1 MNFVDSE
8 KMRKER
14 EKNKKLKKILLIS
27 MITLTVLIIGIAIL
41 IVFLVRN
48 PNEIVTYIDGQKIKG
63 FNQILDIQTDEN
75 GKTQIYIKIRDF
87 AAYLN
92 KVDSTFEYK
101 TYKGDYFPKTE
112 DENKCY
118 IIRNEFEVAIFTAKS
133 NTIYKLNLQKD
144 NSEYEEH
151 IIEKPSFLN
160 NGDLYTS
167 VEGIEKGYNVRFIF
181 DEKTKTI
188 RIFTLDTLIQSYSS
202 DIASKNLANYGT
214 LEIDEDNHNNWKT
227 VFEQMLVVRTSEKK
241 YGILKTDY
249 SEFILEPQ
257 YDDIEYISSSKT
269 FLVKSNNKVGL
280 FSKEGK
286 RKINMIYEEMYSMG
300 KESNLYR
307 VRINKQYGVVDE
319 NGQNVIYPQ
328 YSNIGID
335 ISDYSFNNIKN
346 GYILLDDLIPVKQD
360 RKWGFYSIKNKK
372 FVTNGFIYTN
382 IGCQS
387 VKSGSNIYPAMIIP
401 ECDVIVVGDELNK
414 YWLMDKT
421 GNDDIIPH
429 VLEQIYLHLDNG
441 KANYYMV
448 YNERES
454 NIVSYLNNRK

>member
-1 MNFVDSE
+1 MNFIDSE
-8 KMRKER
+8 KLRKEK
-14 EKNKKLKKILLIS
+14 EKNKKLKRIILIS
-27 MITLTVLIIGIAIL
+27 MIIITALIIGLSIL

-48 PNEIVTYIDGQKIKG
+48 PNEIITYIDGKQVKG

-75 GKTQIYIKIRDF
+75 GKTKIYVKIRDF

-92 KVDSTFEYK
+92 DVDSTFEYK

-118 IIRNEFEVAIFTAKS
+118 IIRNEFDVAIFTAKS
-133 NTIYKLNLQKD
+133 NIIYKLDLQKG
-144 NSEYEEH
+144 NSEYEEYS
-151 IIEKPSFLN
+151 IEETSFNN

-167 VEGIEKGYNVRFIF
+167 IEGIEIGYNVRFTY
-181 DEKTKTI
+181 DEKTKII
-188 RIFTLDTLIQSYSS
+188 RIFTMDTLIQSYSS
-202 DIASKNLANYGT
+202 DIANRNIENYGP

-227 VFEQMLVVRTSEKK
+227 VFEGMLVVRTSDKK
-241 YGILKTDY
+241 YGIIKSDY

-286 RKINMIYEEMYSMG
+286 RKINMIYEEIFSMG

-319 NGQNVIYPQ
+319 NGQNIIYPQ
-328 YSNIGID
+328 YAAIGID
-335 ISDYSFNNIKN
+335 ISDYSFNSIKN
-346 GYILLDDLIPVKQD
+346 GNILLDDIIPVEQD
-360 RKWGFYSIKNKK
+360 KKWGFYSIKNKK
-372 FVTNGFIYTN
+372 FITNGFIYSN
-382 IGCQS
+382 IGCLS
-387 VKSGSNIYPAMIIP
+387 VKSGSNIYPVIVIP
-401 ECDVIVVGDELNK
+401 ECEAIVVGDELNK
-414 YWLMDKT
+414 YWVMDKS

-448 YNERES
+448 YNEKES
-454 NIVSYLNNRK
+454 NIVTYLNNRK